1 MVISLIHPCMH
12 MHMLT
17 KPSDHSC
24 KECEKTFQSTME
36 LLKHV
41 ANHHV
46 NEKGDVKEMKDQGEE
61 VAQNEGDQE
70 KVEIKDSNEFE
81 VGINKY

>member
-1 MVISLIHPCMH
+1 
-12 MHMLT
+12 MLT
-17 KPSDHSC
+17 KHSDHRC

-41 ANHHV
+41 VKHHV